1 MQNNTNLW
9 FEKLTTNQYLIWTI
23 VFKNW
28 SKKKVNFELDPGF
41 DFSDTSVLNLLK
53 STWIMPEDISF
64 ENTSLIPSNSKVEQS
79 YDDLVVSI
87 DNTKKAVRNITL
99 H

>member
-1 MQNNTNLW
+1 
-9 FEKLTTNQYLIWTI
+9 
-23 VFKNW
+23 
-28 SKKKVNFELDPGF
+28 
-41 DFSDTSVLNLLK
+41 
-53 STWIMPEDISF
+53 MPEDISF